1 MLPDKRKSSPP
12 APRRAPPPP
21 DFARYQPHALEVELR
36 PAPLA
41 ARLTLWLMAAFLVF
55 SLAFACLAKVDRVVT
70 AQGRI
75 ISPETNLV
83 VQPLETSLIREVYVS
98 VGQRVA
104 AGQPLAA
111 LDPTFAEAGAAELEK
126 RAASLTAQAWRLEA
140 EIGEPVGAVP
150 ALAPESPA
158 SGKRPDTQDGKSR
171 RADVP
176 ASKPD
181 GGLALSAP
189 PADVPKAEIEAQRT
203 LSLKR
208 REEYA
213 ARAASL
219 EQTVAEIE
227 ARRRTNTTA
236 AEQARK
242 QIALAKNLEDMY
254 RDVFEKGASSRLEY
268 MKAQSARIEAE
279 TRLAQL
285 SSEAGELAETLGRA
299 RAEREGFATA
309 WRAAAMK
316 ELVET
321 RRELDQITERAR
333 KAGRLRE
340 LVVLAAP
347 KDGVVLEIV
356 KKSAGSVV
364 GAGEPVVTLAPVN
377 AGLEAEAEVK
387 AADIGFIREGDPARI
402 KLDAFPFQRHGTLD
416 GRVRLVNPD
425 AFEKQGPEGVQL
437 FYRVRVNV
445 ERTELRAVPRDF
457 RLMLGMGLTAEIR
470 VGERRIITYLVYPL
484 IRSFDE
490 TMREP

>member
-1 MLPDKRKSSPP
+1 MLPEAKKNVSP
-12 APRRAPPPP
+12 APRQTPPPP

-36 PAPLA
+36 PAPAA
-41 ARLTLWLMAAFLVF
+41 ARLTLWLMAAFL
-55 SLAFACLAKVDRVVT
+55 AFAAGWACLAKVDRVVT

-83 VQPLETSLIREVYVS
+83 VQPMEASIIREVYVS
-98 VGQRVA
+98 VGQRVET
-104 AGQPLAA
+104 GQPLAA

-140 EIGEPVGAVP
+140 EIGEPPGDAG
-150 ALAPESPA
+150 A
-158 SGKRPDTQDGKSR
+158 SGRKAAAPVAAKLPPPPQG
-171 RADVP
+171 VP
-176 ASKPD
+176 E
-181 GGLALSAP
+181 
-189 PADVPKAEIEAQRT
+189 AEMEAQRA
-203 LSLKR
+203 LFLKR
-208 REEYA
+208 REEHH

-219 EQTVAEIE
+219 ERTAAEIE
-227 ARRRTNTTA
+227 ARRRTNSTA

-285 SSEAGELAETLGRA
+285 GAEAGELAEALGRA
-299 RAEREGFATA
+299 RAEREGFVTA

-321 RRELDQITERAR
+321 RRELDQIAERAR

-340 LVVLAAP
+340 LVTLKAP

-364 GAGEPVVTLAPVN
+364 GAGEPVVTLAPAN

-387 AADIGFIREGDPARI
+387 ASDIGFIREGDPARI

-425 AFEKQGPEGVQL
+425 AFEKQTPEGVQL
-437 FYRVRVNV
+437 CYRLRVNV
-445 ERTELRAVPRDF
+445 ERADLRAVPRDF

-470 VGERRIITYLVYPL
+470 VGERRVIAYLLYPL

>member
-1 MLPDKRKSSPP
+1 MLPKKQSAPP

-21 DFARYQPHALEVELR
+21 DFARFQPHALEVELR
-36 PAPLA
+36 PAPA
-41 ARLTLWLMAAFLVF
+41 PARLTLWLMAAFLAF
-55 SLAFACLAKVDRVVT
+55 AAAFACLAKVDRVVT
-70 AQGRI
+70 AQGKI

-83 VQPLETSLIREVYVS
+83 VQPMEASIIREVYVS

-104 AGQPLAA
+104 GGQPLAA
-111 LDPTFAEAGAAELEK
+111 LDPTFAEAGAAELTK

-140 EIGEPVGAVP
+140 EIEEPA
-150 ALAPESPA
+150 ASSAAPGRKASPPVA
-158 SGKRPDTQDGKSR
+158 AKLPPPPP
-171 RADVP
+171 DVP
-176 ASKPD
+176 E
-181 GGLALSAP
+181 
-189 PADVPKAEIEAQRT
+189 AEIETQRA
-203 LSLKR
+203 LYLKR

-219 EQTVAEIE
+219 DRSMAEVE
-227 ARRRTNTTA
+227 ARQRTNATA

-242 QIALAKNLEDMY
+242 QITLAKNLEDMY
-254 RDVFEKGASSRLEY
+254 RDVFEKGASSKLEF

-285 SSEAGELAETLGRA
+285 GAEAGELAETLGRA
-299 RAEREGFATA
+299 RAEREGFAQS
-309 WRAAAMK
+309 WRTAAMK

-321 RRELDQITERAR
+321 RRELDQIAERAR

-340 LVVLAAP
+340 LVELKAP
-347 KDGVVLEIV
+347 KDGVVLEVV

-364 GAGEPVVTLAPVN
+364 GAGEPVVTLSPAD

-387 AADIGFIREGDPARI
+387 AADIGFIREGDPVRI

-425 AFEKQGPEGVQL
+425 AFEKQGPDGVQL
-437 FYRVRVNV
+437 FYRVRVGV
-445 ERTELRAVPRDF
+445 ERTQLRAVPRDF
-457 RLMLGMGLTAEIR
+457 RLILGMGLTAEIR